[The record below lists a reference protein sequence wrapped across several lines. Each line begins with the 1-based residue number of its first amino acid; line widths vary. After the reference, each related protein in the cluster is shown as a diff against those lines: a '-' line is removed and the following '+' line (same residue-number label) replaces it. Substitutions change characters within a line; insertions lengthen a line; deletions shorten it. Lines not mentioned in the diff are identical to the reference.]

1 MTFIGEQA
9 GHAYRSKIM
18 SLYDFEYKGSIP
30 TMLSGTNLSHTPFLE
45 SVSRVPRINSTSS
58 LTVIPDMK
66 ALLGKEET
74 FQKELGKEYGFDLMK
89 IKEHYKHRRSL
100 RN

>member
-1 MTFIGEQA
+1 MLYGRGAWAAVDILFFIHFIPMTFIGEQA

-30 TMLSGTNLSHTPFLE
+30 TILSGTNLTETPFLQTT
-45 SVSRVPRINSTSS
+45 VNKVPRINSTSS

-66 ALLGKEET
+66 ALLGK
-74 FQKELGKEYGFDLMK
+74 
-89 IKEHYKHRRSL
+89 
-100 RN
+100 